1 MGAPLAIGPLLTQGI
16 KNEFTYAYEPVY
28 KGVEAEIGDVIWWNA
43 TSDKISELY
52 GGYDSPLHPV
62 RWDPGNMIASKTI
75 LSKQYRVTNRDFGR
89 RVYLPRNAD
98 DDQTGGAETIA
109 RGLGRNWAMLPERIF
124 YQYIQ
129 AGTDNDL
136 LPAVPNSA
144 DGNALYLTTTR
155 YGSSNGNVVSQTST
169 WTTVQSVITDTFST
183 IQRFV
188 EFQDT
193 EGQPYW
199 DNMTIRSSGIKFF
212 VGSSLTLVTQQAAKN
227 MLTFHKIDGTSTT
240 DISTAAAATNTVM
253 ASGIPIEY
261 IPSQR
266 ITNSYAY
273 AFLKNLP
280 VERRPI
286 VRQIRKAM
294 VEHIGNYETSD
305 HSRDTGETYVQYDSR
320 EGWGSWLAIGTIRV
334 S

>member
-1 MGAPLAIGPLLTQGI
+1 MGAPIAIGPLLTQGL
-16 KNEFTYAYEPVY
+16 KNEFTYAYEPLY

-98 DDQTGGAETIA
+98 DDQTGGAENIA

-144 DGNALYLTTTR
+144 DGSALYSTSTR
-155 YGSSNGNVVSQTST
+155 YGSSGGNGISQTGS
-169 WTTVQSVITDTFST
+169 WSSVQSVITDCFAFLR
-183 IQRFV
+183 RFA

-199 DNMTIRSSGIKFF
+199 DTATLRANGIKIF
-212 VGSSLTLVTQQAAKN
+212 VGTSLTLPVQQAEKQ
-227 MLTFHKIDGTSTT
+227 MLTFHLNSGTDTT
-240 DISTAAAATNTVM
+240 HTDTAAATNNTIM
-253 ASGIPIEY
+253 ASGVPFRFVV
-261 IPSQR
+261 SQR
-266 ITNSYAY
+266 ITDSKAY
-273 AFLKNLP
+273 AFLPGLP
-280 VERRPI
+280 VERRAI
-286 VRQIRKAM
+286 VRQIRQAM
-294 VEHIGNYETSD
+294 QESIGNYETSD
-305 HSRDTGETYVQYDSR
+305 HARDTGETYIQYRSR
-320 EGWGSWLAIGTIRV
+320 EGWGSWLAIATVRAA
-334 S
+334 